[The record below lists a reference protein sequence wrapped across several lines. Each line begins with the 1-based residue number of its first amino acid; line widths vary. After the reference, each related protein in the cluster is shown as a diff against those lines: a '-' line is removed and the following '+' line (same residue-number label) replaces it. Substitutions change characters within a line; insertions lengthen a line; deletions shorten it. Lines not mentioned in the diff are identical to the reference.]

1 MKLNDETI
9 EIASQVKLLVLDVD
23 GVLTD
28 GGIYFDD
35 SGKELKK
42 FNSLDGYGIKML
54 LSSGIE
60 VAVISSR
67 STSSVA
73 YRMEGLGV
81 KHCYQNQSDKNI
93 KMQQIL
99 ETLSLN
105 VDQVAFVGDDVMD
118 LTVMKKIALPIAV
131 ANAHPFVKEHALL
144 ITESGGGHGAV
155 REVCDCLLKAHSK
168 YDDLM
173 KSHLK

>member
-1 MKLNDETI
+1 MKLDDDTI
-9 EIASQVKLLVLDVD
+9 EIAKQVKLLVLDVD

-54 LSSGIE
+54 LSSGFE

-67 STSSVA
+67 STPSVA
-73 YRMEGLGV
+73 HRMEGLGV
-81 KHCYQNQSDKNI
+81 KYHFQGQSDKNI

-105 VDQVAFVGDDVMD
+105 VDQVAFVGDDVIAGGATKIFTNAPKGRVLLGYPAVKMETHISMQKA
-118 LTVMKKIALPIAV
+118 LRRLPRLFKKL
-131 ANAHPFVKEHALL
+131 
-144 ITESGGGHGAV
+144 S
-155 REVCDCLLKAHSK
+155 
-168 YDDLM
+168 
-173 KSHLK
+173 

>member
-1 MKLNDETI
+1 MRLNDDTI
-9 EIASQVKLLVLDVD
+9 EIAKQVKLLVLDVD

-54 LSSGIE
+54 LSSGFE

-67 STSSVA
+67 STPSVA
-73 YRMEGLGV
+73 HRMEGLGV
-81 KHCYQNQSDKNI
+81 KHHYQGQSDKNI

-118 LTVMKKIALPIAV
+118 LAVMKKIALPIAV
-131 ANAHPFVKEHALL
+131 ANAHPFVKEHALF
-144 ITESGGGHGAV
+144 ITENSGGSGAV
-155 REVCDCLLKAHSK
+155 REVCDCLLMAHNK

-173 KSHLK
+173 KSHL

>member
-9 EIASQVKLLVLDVD
+9 EIANQVKLLVLDVD

>member
-1 MKLNDETI
+1 MKLDDDTI
-9 EIASQVKLLVLDVD
+9 EIAKQVKLLVLDVD

-54 LSSGIE
+54 LSSGFE

-67 STSSVA
+67 SAPSVA
-73 YRMEGLGV
+73 RRMEGLGV
-81 KHCYQNQSDKNI
+81 KHCYQDQSDKNI

>member
-1 MKLNDETI
+1 MKLNDDTN
-9 EIASQVKLLVLDVD
+9 EIAKQVKLLVLDVD

-35 SGKELKK
+35 SGNELKK
-42 FNSLDGYGIKML
+42 FNALDGHGIKML
-54 LSSGIE
+54 LSSGFE

-67 STSSVA
+67 STPSVA
-73 YRMEGLGV
+73 HRMEGLGV
-81 KHCYQNQSDKNI
+81 KHYYQGQSDKNI

-99 ETLSLN
+99 GTLSLN
-105 VDQVAFVGDDVMD
+105 VDQVAFIGDDVMD

-144 ITESGGGHGAV
+144 FTENRGGNGAV

-173 KSHLK
+173 KSYL

>member
-1 MKLNDETI
+1 
-9 EIASQVKLLVLDVD
+9 
-23 GVLTD
+23 
-28 GGIYFDD
+28 
-35 SGKELKK
+35 
-42 FNSLDGYGIKML
+42 
-54 LSSGIE
+54 
-60 VAVISSR
+60 
-67 STSSVA
+67 
-73 YRMEGLGV
+73 
-81 KHCYQNQSDKNI
+81 
-93 KMQQIL
+93 MQQIL

-144 ITESGGGHGAV
+144 ITESWGGHGAV

>member
-9 EIASQVKLLVLDVD
+9 EIANQVKLLVLDVD

-99 ETLSLN
+99 DTLSLN

-144 ITESGGGHGAV
+144 ITENRGGKGAV
-155 REVCDCLLKAHSK
+155 REVCDFLLKAHSK

>member
-1 MKLNDETI
+1 MRLNDDII
-9 EIASQVKLLVLDVD
+9 EIAKQVKLLVLDVD

-54 LSSGIE
+54 LSSGFE

-67 STSSVA
+67 STPSVA
-73 YRMEGLGV
+73 HRMEGLGV
-81 KHCYQNQSDKNI
+81 KHHYQGQSDKNI

-131 ANAHPFVKEHALL
+131 ANAHPFVKEHALF
-144 ITESGGGHGAV
+144 ITENSGGSGAV
-155 REVCDCLLKAHSK
+155 REVCDCLLMAHNK

-173 KSHLK
+173 KSHL

>member
-9 EIASQVKLLVLDVD
+9 EIANQVKLLVLDVD

-131 ANAHPFVKEHALL
+131 ATAHPFVKEHALL

>member
-1 MKLNDETI
+1 MELSDDII
-9 EIASQVKLLVLDVD
+9 EIAKQVKLLVLDVD

-54 LSSGIE
+54 LSSGFE

-67 STSSVA
+67 STPSVA
-73 YRMEGLGV
+73 HRMEGLGV
-81 KHCYQNQSDKNI
+81 KHHYQGQSDKNI
-93 KMQQIL
+93 KMQQLL

-105 VDQVAFVGDDVMD
+105 FDQVAFVGDDVMD

-131 ANAHPFVKEHALL
+131 ANAHPFVKEHALF
-144 ITESGGGHGAV
+144 ITENSGGSGAV
-155 REVCDCLLKAHSK
+155 REVCDCLLMAHNK

-173 KSHLK
+173 KSHL

>member
-1 MKLNDETI
+1 MKLNDDTI
-9 EIASQVKLLVLDVD
+9 EIAKQVKLLVLDVD

-42 FNSLDGYGIKML
+42 FNALDGHGIKML
-54 LSSGIE
+54 LSSGFE

-73 YRMEGLGV
+73 HRMEGLGV
-81 KHCYQNQSDKNI
+81 NHYYQGQSDKNI

-99 ETLSLN
+99 GTLSLN
-105 VDQVAFVGDDVMD
+105 VDQVAFIGDDGYG
-118 LTVMKKIALPIAV
+118 LNGHEKNRPT
-131 ANAHPFVKEHALL
+131 H
-144 ITESGGGHGAV
+144 SGCKCSSFCKGTRATYY
-155 REVCDCLLKAHSK
+155 RE
-168 YDDLM
+168 
-173 KSHLK
+173 

>member
-1 MKLNDETI
+1 MKLDDDTI
-9 EIASQVKLLVLDVD
+9 EIARQVKLLVLDVD

-54 LSSGIE
+54 LSSGFE

-67 STSSVA
+67 STPAVA
-73 YRMEGLGV
+73 HRMEGLGV
-81 KHCYQNQSDKNI
+81 KHCYQDQSDKNI

-99 ETLSLN
+99 GTLSLN
-105 VDQVAFVGDDVMD
+105 VDQVAFVGDDVID
-118 LTVMKKIALPIAV
+118 LPVMKKIALPIAV
-131 ANAHPFVKEHALL
+131 ANAHPFAKEHALL
-144 ITESGGGHGAV
+144 ITENRGGNGAV
-155 REVCDCLLKAHSK
+155 REVCDFLLKAHSK

>member
-1 MKLNDETI
+1 MKLSDNTI
-9 EIASQVKLLVLDVD
+9 EIAKQVKLLVLDVD

-105 VDQVAFVGDDVMD
+105 VDHVAFVGDDVMD

>member
-9 EIASQVKLLVLDVD
+9 EIANQVKLLVLDVD

-73 YRMEGLGV
+73 YRIEGLGV

>member
-9 EIASQVKLLVLDVD
+9 EIANQVKLLVLDVD

-81 KHCYQNQSDKNI
+81 KHCYQDQSDKNI

-99 ETLSLN
+99 GTLSLN
-105 VDQVAFVGDDVMD
+105 VDQVAFVGDDVID
-118 LTVMKKIALPIAV
+118 LPVMKKIALPIAV
-131 ANAHPFVKEHALL
+131 ANAHPFAKEHALL
-144 ITESGGGHGAV
+144 ITENRGGNGAV
-155 REVCDCLLKAHSK
+155 REVCDFLLKAHSK

>member
-9 EIASQVKLLVLDVD
+9 EIANQVKLLVLDVD

-144 ITESGGGHGAV
+144 ITESGGGNGAV

>member
-1 MKLNDETI
+1 MKLDDDTI
-9 EIASQVKLLVLDVD
+9 EIARQVKLLVLDVD

-28 GGIYFDD
+28 GCIYFDD

-54 LSSGIE
+54 LSSGFE

-67 STSSVA
+67 STSSVTH
-73 YRMEGLGV
+73 RMKGLGV

-118 LTVMKKIALPIAV
+118 SVSYTHLTLPT
-131 ANAHPFVKEHALL
+131 NA
-144 ITESGGGHGAV
+144 
-155 REVCDCLLKAHSK
+155 
-168 YDDLM
+168 
-173 KSHLK
+173 

>member
-1 MKLNDETI
+1 VRLNDDII
-9 EIASQVKLLVLDVD
+9 EIAKQVKLLVLDVD

-42 FNSLDGYGIKML
+42 FNALDGHGIKML
-54 LSSGIE
+54 LSSGFE

-67 STSSVA
+67 STPSVS

-81 KHCYQNQSDKNI
+81 KHYYQGQSDKNI

-105 VDQVAFVGDDVMD
+105 LGQVAFVGDDVMD

-131 ANAHPFVKEHALL
+131 ANAHPFVKEHALI
-144 ITESGGGHGAV
+144 ITENKGGNGAV
-155 REVCDCLLKAHSK
+155 REVCDFLLKSHSH

-173 KSHLK
+173 KSYL

>member
-1 MKLNDETI
+1 MNLDNNGIK
-9 EIASQVKLLVLDVD
+9 IAKQVKLLVLDVD

-42 FNSLDGYGIKML
+42 FNSLDGHGIKML
-54 LSSGIE
+54 LSSGFE

-67 STSSVA
+67 ITPSVA
-73 YRMEGLGV
+73 HRMEGLGV
-81 KHCYQNQSDKNI
+81 KHYYQGQSDKNI

-99 ETLSLN
+99 GTLSLN
-105 VDQVAFVGDDVMD
+105 VDQVAFVGDDVID
-118 LTVMKKIALPIAV
+118 LPVMKKIALPIAV
-131 ANAHPFVKEHALL
+131 ANAHLFVKEHALL
-144 ITESGGGHGAV
+144 ITENRGGNGAV
-155 REVCDCLLKAHSK
+155 REVCDFLLKAHSK

>member
-1 MKLNDETI
+1 MKLDDDTI
-9 EIASQVKLLVLDVD
+9 EIARQVKLLVLDVD

>member
-1 MKLNDETI
+1 MKLDDDTI
-9 EIASQVKLLVLDVD
+9 EIARQVKLLVLDVD

-54 LSSGIE
+54 LSSGVE

-67 STSSVA
+67 STPSVA
-73 YRMEGLGV
+73 HRMEDLGV
-81 KHCYQNQSDKNI
+81 KHCYQDQSDKNI

-99 ETLSLN
+99 GTLSLN
-105 VDQVAFVGDDVMD
+105 VDQVAFVGDDVID
-118 LTVMKKIALPIAV
+118 LPVMKKIALPIAV
-131 ANAHPFVKEHALL
+131 ANAHPFAKEHALL
-144 ITESGGGHGAV
+144 ITENRGGNGAV
-155 REVCDCLLKAHSK
+155 REVCDFLLKAHSK

>member
-9 EIASQVKLLVLDVD
+9 EIANQVKLLVLDVD

-144 ITESGGGHGAV
+144 ITERRGGHGAV

>member
-1 MKLNDETI
+1 
-9 EIASQVKLLVLDVD
+9 
-23 GVLTD
+23 
-28 GGIYFDD
+28 
-35 SGKELKK
+35 
-42 FNSLDGYGIKML
+42 
-54 LSSGIE
+54 
-60 VAVISSR
+60 
-67 STSSVA
+67 
-73 YRMEGLGV
+73 MEGLGV
-81 KHCYQNQSDKNI
+81 KHHYQGQSDKNI

-144 ITESGGGHGAV
+144 ITENRGGNGAV

-173 KSHLK
+173 KSYL

>member
-1 MKLNDETI
+1 MRLDDDII
-9 EIASQVKLLVLDVD
+9 EIVKQVKLLVLDVD

-35 SGKELKK
+35 SGNELKK
-42 FNSLDGYGIKML
+42 FNALDGHGIKML
-54 LSSGIE
+54 LSSGFE

-67 STSSVA
+67 STPSVS

-81 KHCYQNQSDKNI
+81 KHYYQGQSDKNI

-105 VDQVAFVGDDVMD
+105 LGQVAFVGDDVMD

-131 ANAHPFVKEHALL
+131 ANAHPFVKENALL
-144 ITESGGGHGAV
+144 ITENKGGDGAI
-155 REVCDCLLKAHSK
+155 REVCDCLLKAHSQ

-173 KSHLK
+173 KSYL